1 MSDPFR
7 SILVEVLDLL
17 ATGPRFKPQ
26 QRQYLSLTLQYN
38 LVYLI
43 TSASAYF
50 GSCLSMKHARI
61 SSQWKEPLCVPI
73 FMLSISLGFLFGD
86 WSSLM
91 NAWAVFTVSN
101 KGCQYII
108 VSLCDQSNKRCSYS
122 YNIPNLSWQL
132 PMYKRMTLYSLPLST
147 SDGSLLTL

>member
-1 MSDPFR
+1 MSEPFR
-7 SILVEVLDLL
+7 SILVECWICLPQDPGSNPNRGNICLL
-17 ATGPRFKPQ
+17 H
-26 QRQYLSLTLQYN
+26 YNNN

-132 PMYKRMTLYSLPLST
+132 PMYKRITLYSLPLST